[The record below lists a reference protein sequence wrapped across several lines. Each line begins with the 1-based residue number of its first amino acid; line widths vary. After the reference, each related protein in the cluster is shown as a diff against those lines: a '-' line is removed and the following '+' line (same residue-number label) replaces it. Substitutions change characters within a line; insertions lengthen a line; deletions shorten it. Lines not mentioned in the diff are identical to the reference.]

1 MDLCFDFVF
10 LSRQNYRQKKKGTKL
25 MARKGEN
32 IYKRKDGRWEGRHIR
47 GRRPDGTA
55 VYGSVYGKKYGEVK
69 DKLIPL
75 KSAYATREQVKVSFI
90 GTVWDWLFYWLEELE
105 KPHIKQSTYASY
117 RGKLEN
123 HVLPVLGDIKL
134 SRPTEGNIQEWI
146 DGLSAK
152 GLAGSSVNVVFRIF
166 NAAMQKAVY
175 KHCLFV
181 NPCAGVVLPDAGRP
195 EINALTLTEQKELEK
210 QALAGKGNEAVM
222 IALYTGM
229 RIGEI
234 SALTWEDIDF
244 DNNLIYVRRTLQRI
258 TDYDKSGTKIIID
271 LPKSDTSYRVIP
283 FAGHLRELL
292 WSWKAASNSGYVI
305 SCKGSFAEPRV
316 ISYRFRQAANKA
328 GLANAT
334 FHSLRHTCA
343 TRCLERS
350 VDIATLSRLLGH
362 ASVKM
367 TLDTYADSTMEQR
380 KTAMT
385 VLDMLLPKDSREAKE
400 TDAFVSDKQN
410 FVMLLTQL
418 FKLDLSA
425 VF

>member
-1 MDLCFDFVF
+1 MDLRFDFVF

-32 IYKRKDGRWEGRHIR
+32 IYKRKDGRWEGRYIR

-69 DKLIPL
+69 DKLMPL

-134 SRPTEGNIQEWI
+134 SRLTEGSIQEWI

-181 NPCAGVVLPDAGRP
+181 NPCTGVVLPDAGRP

-283 FAGHLRELL
+283 FAGHLRALL
-292 WSWKAASNSGYVI
+292 WSWKTASNSGYVI

-385 VLDMLLPKDSREAKE
+385 VLDMLLPKDSREVKE
-400 TDAFVSDKQN
+400 TDAFASDKQN